1 MAVFTA
7 LRNKAGQVAAGL
19 AGSAIKS
26 TLGLNR
32 APGALGSSADA
43 GPKPRNPANVDYMQ
57 YPSDLSHE
65 SNSHFVLFTVKTFEG
80 KKFFGILWPFEM
92 WNEHNP
98 QEHKNM
104 FKLSHSIKKDVKL
117 NSRPSVFHGQEM
129 F

>member
-43 GPKPRNPANVDYMQ
+43 GPKPRNPANVDYWNRVEAAQ
-57 YPSDLSHE
+57 NSPTG
-65 SNSHFVLFTVKTFEG
+65 SNL
-80 KKFFGILWPFEM
+80 
-92 WNEHNP
+92 
-98 QEHKNM
+98 
-104 FKLSHSIKKDVKL
+104 
-117 NSRPSVFHGQEM
+117 
-129 F
+129 